1 MFDLDRAILRML
13 EGQRP
18 QVTFS
23 CDAIDSTCSFQFWVD
38 ELESFF
44 CALDGCSTDV
54 VAGNKTQ
61 YACDHLRCDCVQ
73 GAFLC
78 GGNGPTSTFNI
89 YFIIILVMSYL
100 TQPPDLTEYLQDEI
114 KGPAKFSCTGGMSN
128 CKFEEDAM
136 NEMTDSI
143 FADPYITLT
152 CGGGECL
159 HYSQVPGYIVSLSP
173 ALMLSL
179 VDSSSFIFKL
189 GA

>member
-1 MFDLDRAILRML
+1 MRRKWTNEYVQYCYNNYFGHVI
-13 EGQRP
+13 
-18 QVTFS
+18 S
-23 CDAIDSTCSFQFWVD
+23 DAT
-38 ELESFF
+38 
-44 CALDGCSTDV
+44 
-54 VAGNKTQ
+54 
-61 YACDHLRCDCVQ
+61 
-73 GAFLC
+73 
-78 GGNGPTSTFNI
+78 
-89 YFIIILVMSYL
+89 
-100 TQPPDLTEYLQDEI
+100 PDLTEYLQDEI

-136 NEMTDSI
+136 NEMIDSI

-159 HYSQVPGYIVSLSP
+159 HYSQVPGYIVSSSP